1 MVQIYKRDN
10 RLVEFDK
17 DKIYEAI
24 SKAYDDINK
33 DKDVSGEVVEFND
46 RAKSIAD
53 SIEAIAISDNDRGI
67 TLSVEEVQDM
77 VEERLMGMGYLKLAK
92 AYILYRSE
100 RNKERNKGWELTDLQ
115 RDIYEQKY
123 RWNNET
129 FDEFLDRVSGGNKT
143 IAEIM
148 RKKRLLPAGRILA
161 GRGTNGGGRS
171 VCYSNCFVQAPPE
184 DNIPSIFETAK
195 KCAETYKK
203 GGGVGLTLKYLRP
216 RGTKVNN
223 TAKASSGAASFSQ
236 LYDTTTSLISQGNR
250 AGALLLTLPVD
261 HPDAEEFINMKTNSD
276 AITKANISLGITN
289 DFMEAVKNM
298 DRSFTQSFNVIDTG
312 EVIEKK
318 VDPLKLFRKIA
329 ENAHG
334 YAEPG
339 LLFWDNINN
348 NHINDQSEIDF
359 YESVNPCVTGE
370 TIVAVADGRNG
381 VPIKDL
387 VGQEFPVYSGRYSNN
402 KGSSINNDKW
412 VTEIKSAIAFKTG
425 TKEVVT
431 IKLSDGS
438 EFECT
443 PDHQLALADGD
454 YIEAQFSKGMRLGKF
469 FSFSEKNNEK
479 SYRHINSK
487 TSKRQ
492 YHMMGNYYGLYDTSM
507 NRPTIHHIDN
517 DSTNDNISNLQCV
530 EFESHM
536 EQFSDSQKE
545 NNTMKKD
552 LNFNYNQAL
561 RTVRGNAK
569 RYSWDKSKLLKRE
582 QELLEQYKPNLVAE
596 DKNVKFEYDVFVEDV
611 IYEGKVVD
619 VYDLNVEDNH
629 NFYIITQTDDD
640 KFLNS
645 SGVLIHN
652 CGEKPLVKSNSC
664 LLASLNLSEYI
675 KDPFT
680 DKAKFDR
687 ELFKQD
693 LREIVIYMD
702 DLLEEGVEF
711 LPLPENKDTALDY
724 RSLGIGVM
732 GLGEA
737 LIKLGKTYGKLDAI
751 IEVDNIFNL
760 MANTCLQQSAL
771 LAKHRGTYPL
781 YDKDIVLESNY
792 LKNVANKETRELIE
806 KYGLRNS
813 ELLSIAP
820 TGSISTMMNVS
831 GGVEPVFQ
839 FEYNRRTVTLNSEE
853 TVYKVIA
860 PIVKEY
866 REVTGNEGD
875 LPDYFVSTYDIP
887 YRERIDMQSRM
898 QKYIDS
904 AISSTVNLPNETT
917 VEEVEDLYMYA
928 WEQGCKGITIY
939 REGCM
944 REGILTTDKPKDK
957 EEVTVEKKEEVCPI
971 CGGEIIHSNGCKMCA
986 DCQWGACSL

>member
-53 SIEAIAISDNDRGI
+53 SIEAIAISDNERGI

-100 RNKERNKGWELTDLQ
+100 RSKERNKEWELTDLQ

-161 GRGTNGGGRS
+161 GRGTNGDGRS

-250 AGALLLTLPVD
+250 AGALLLTLPID

-276 AITKANISLGITN
+276 AITKANISVGITD

-298 DRSFTQSFNVIDTG
+298 DRSFTQSFEVKDTG

-348 NHINDQSEIDF
+348 NHINDQSEVDF
-359 YESVNPCVTGE
+359 YESVNP
-370 TIVAVADGRNG
+370 
-381 VPIKDL
+381 
-387 VGQEFPVYSGRYSNN
+387 
-402 KGSSINNDKW
+402 
-412 VTEIKSAIAFKTG
+412 
-425 TKEVVT
+425 
-431 IKLSDGS
+431 
-438 EFECT
+438 
-443 PDHQLALADGD
+443 
-454 YIEAQFSKGMRLGKF
+454 
-469 FSFSEKNNEK
+469 
-479 SYRHINSK
+479 
-487 TSKRQ
+487 
-492 YHMMGNYYGLYDTSM
+492 
-507 NRPTIHHIDN
+507 
-517 DSTNDNISNLQCV
+517 
-530 EFESHM
+530 
-536 EQFSDSQKE
+536 
-545 NNTMKKD
+545 
-552 LNFNYNQAL
+552 
-561 RTVRGNAK
+561 
-569 RYSWDKSKLLKRE
+569 
-582 QELLEQYKPNLVAE
+582 
-596 DKNVKFEYDVFVEDV
+596 
-611 IYEGKVVD
+611 
-619 VYDLNVEDNH
+619 
-629 NFYIITQTDDD
+629 
-640 KFLNS
+640 
-645 SGVLIHN
+645 

-781 YDKDIVLESNY
+781 YDKDMVLESNY

-853 TVYKVIA
+853 TVYKVTA

-866 REVTGNEGD
+866 REATGNEGS

-904 AISSTVNLPNETT
+904 AISSTVNLPNEAT

-971 CGGEIIHSNGCKMCA
+971 CGGEIIHSNGCKMCS